1 MDPAAFV
8 CVDEAAAWGT
18 TDEEAEEDAGEDTEE
33 DAPEA
38 DAVTVEVLVT
48 VTTGTEDCPAGDAGL
63 GDPPEDVVVGDEDE
77 GVVGVTAGGDVAVV
91 VVPDEAPF
99 VIVN

>member
-8 CVDEAAAWGT
+8 CVDEAAAWGAT
-18 TDEEAEEDAGEDTEE
+18 EADAEEDAGEDV
-33 DAPEA
+33 PEA
-38 DAVTVEVLVT
+38 ETVIAEVLVT
-48 VTTGTEDCPAGDAGL
+48 VTTGAEDCPAGDAEL
-63 GDPPEDVVVGDEDE
+63 GDPLEGVVVEDDDE

-91 VVPDEAPF
+91 GVPDEAPF

>member
-8 CVDEAAAWGT
+8 CVDEAAAWGAT
-18 TDEEAEEDAGEDTEE
+18 EADVEEDAGEDV
-33 DAPEA
+33 PEA
-38 DAVTVEVLVT
+38 ETVIAEVLVT
-48 VTTGTEDCPAGDAGL
+48 VTTGTEDCPAGEAEL
-63 GDPPEDVVVGDEDE
+63 GDPLEDVDDDE

-91 VVPDEAPF
+91 GVPDEAPF

>member
-8 CVDEAAAWGT
+8 CVDEAAAWG
-18 TDEEAEEDAGEDTEE
+18 GTEE
-33 DAPEA
+33 DAEDAGDGAREDAPAA
-38 DAVTVEVLVT
+38 DVVTVEVLVT
-48 VTTGTEDCPAGDAGL
+48 VTTGTEDCPAGDAEL
-63 GDPPEDVVVGDEDE
+63 GDPLEGVVVGDEDE

-91 VVPDEAPF
+91 DVPDEAPF